1 MADQPE
7 SQTVDQAEDQP
18 ATPTETQ
25 TEKQK
30 KNPWPLRI
38 ILLVILALMIAA
50 LVRDRWANQQ
60 YLQAWERIDKLQ
72 NEKNERP
79 GELTTGPE
87 DVAETIGNTA
97 AHDDP
102 EPVDHYYRQMHTWWR
117 GLPWRQYYICVIYQK
132 VKDKPI
138 LYAAFQGRMPDER
151 ELPTKPLQHADLL
164 EASEQARRE
173 AEAQPGDQTQGDGTE
188 PPEPT
193 EPTEPAG
200 DPGEEPT
207 PTEPAVDPTEETT
220 PAEPTTEPAAV
231 PADESAEE
239 PPGT

>member
-7 SQTVDQAEDQP
+7 SQTEDQAGDQP
-18 ATPTETQ
+18 ATQTETP

-38 ILLVILALMIAA
+38 VLLVILALMIAA
-50 LVRDRWANQQ
+50 LLRDRWANRQ
-60 YLQAWERIDKLQ
+60 YLEAWERIDKLQ
-72 NEKNERP
+72 NEKNEQP

-97 AHDDP
+97 AAGDP
-102 EPVDHYYRQMHTWWR
+102 EPVEHYYRQMHTWWR

-132 VKDKPI
+132 VKEKPI
-138 LYAAFQGRMPDER
+138 FYAAFQGRMPDER

-173 AEAQPGDQTQGDGTE
+173 AEEAQPGDQTQGDATE
-188 PPEPT
+188 PPGT
-193 EPTEPAG
+193 TDPTEPAG
-200 DPGEEPT
+200 DPGEDTT
-207 PTEPAVDPTEETT
+207 PTEPAGDPTEDTA
-220 PAEPTTEPAAV
+220 PAG
-231 PADESAEE
+231 DSAEE
-239 PPGT
+239 SPGT